1 MNERNSGIET
11 MKYRGRKGRK
21 GSMYFTHFCL
31 SFYLSFCCLTLY
43 LSLSFWSNLSQVTRF
58 FIPWKALI
66 VNSTKGLT
74 DRHDR
79 LSSCPGELK
88 TDSAPYLLDF
98 FAGLHPVFVSAV
110 FYVQFEWYGWNMK
123 SYLWSEKRSVW
134 MEGAEKEQDLTA
146 TLNLGSDLGS

>member
-79 LSSCPGELK
+79 LLSCPGELK

-98 FAGLHPVFVSAV
+98 FAGLHPVFVSVV
-110 FYVQFEWYGWNMK
+110 FYVQFE
-123 SYLWSEKRSVW
+123 
-134 MEGAEKEQDLTA
+134 
-146 TLNLGSDLGS
+146 